1 MNQSINLTCMECGK
15 QVTSVPTFLEYKGQ
29 EIFVFDPVICKL
41 CLEKLCENYSIECA
55 NCGGTIPPYSHVGIL
70 KAGNGQSQ
78 YIHMTT
84 QCNTPGNAFY
94 GYWGRGT
101 IREFIQIE
109 ACS

>member
-15 QVTSVPTFLEYKGQ
+15 QVTSIPTFLEYKGQ

-84 QCNTPGNAFY
+84 QCNTPGKCLLWLLGKRNY
-94 GYWGRGT
+94 KGVHT
-101 IREFIQIE
+101 D
-109 ACS
+109 

>member
-1 MNQSINLTCMECGK
+1 MNTSDKQSCVECGIR
-15 QVTSVPTFLEYKGQ
+15 VESIPAFLEYKGE
-29 EIFVFDPVICKL
+29 EIFVFNPVLCKP
-41 CLEKLCENYSIECA
+41 CLENLCENYSTECA
-55 NCGGTIPPYSHVGIL
+55 NCGGTIPPYSNIGIL

-94 GYWGRGT
+94 GYWGKGKVS
-101 IREFIQIE
+101 EFVQIE